1 MGEEAEGKEPEE
13 AQQEESPAEE
23 PLDGFASMIVFCS
36 GETVWLRLRNLN

>member
-23 PLDGFASMIVFCS
+23 PLDGFASMIFFVA
-36 GETVWLRLRNLN
+36 ETVWLRLRNLN